1 MYTRWIGVFGYLN
14 LKNRLAATIDIKR
27 RRSQQVAYLAAD
39 TISVVA
45 GPSSPELATGIAK
58 HLGAKLVPAE
68 LRVFSDGESKIRLA
82 AGVGRKCA
90 VVQSAY
96 PPVDTHLLQA
106 MMMIKKC
113 SDDGAEVCAVI
124 PYLAYAR
131 QDRAFLEGEA
141 VSVALV
147 AKLLA
152 AAGAKSVVTVDIHSE
167 SALAFFRSIAN
178 VSSMPLLAAHA
189 ARMKLKNTLVV
200 SPDTGG
206 ICRAQ
211 EFARLLKTDMIALK
225 KSRDRNTGEVTV
237 EQRID
242 SDVSGRD
249 AILIDD
255 MISSGGSIVKAA
267 EVLRK
272 NGAGK
277 IYAMCAH
284 ALLIGDAASKI
295 AAAGVQEVIAT
306 NSIPGR
312 HASVDL
318 SGALAEA
325 VRKILL

>member
-1 MYTRWIGVFGYLN
+1 M
-14 LKNRLAATIDIKR
+14 
-27 RRSQQVAYLAAD
+27 AAD
-39 TISVVA
+39 IISVVA
-45 GPSSPELATGIAK
+45 GPSSPELAAGIAR
-58 HLGAKLVPAE
+58 HLGARLVQAE

-82 AGVGRKCA
+82 ESTGKKC
-90 VVQSAY
+90 VIVQSTY
-96 PPVDTHLLQA
+96 PPTDTHLMQA
-106 MMMIKKC
+106 MMMAKKC
-113 SDDGAEVCAVI
+113 ADNGAEVCAVI

-152 AAGAKSVVTVDIHSE
+152 AAGARSVVTVDIHSE
-167 SALAFFRSIAN
+167 AALAFFSRITN

-189 ARMKLKNTLVV
+189 AGLKLKNALVV
-200 SPDTGG
+200 SPDMGG

-225 KSRDRNTGEVTV
+225 KSRDRSTGEVTV
-237 EQRID
+237 EQKID
-242 SDVSGRD
+242 SDISGRD

-272 NGAGK
+272 NGAGR

-284 ALLIGDAASKI
+284 ALLIGDAASRI
-295 AAAGVQEVIAT
+295 AAAGVQEIIAT

-312 HASVDL
+312 HATVDL

-325 VRKILL
+325 VRKTL

>member
-1 MYTRWIGVFGYLN
+1 M
-14 LKNRLAATIDIKR
+14 
-27 RRSQQVAYLAAD
+27 AAD

-167 SALAFFRSIAN
+167 SALAFFTSIAN

-189 ARMKLKNTLVV
+189 ARMKLKNALVV

-211 EFARLLKTDMIALK
+211 EFARLLKTDMVALK

-242 SDVSGRD
+242 SSDISGRD

-255 MISSGGSIVKAA
+255 MISSGSSIVKAA

-272 NGAGK
+272 NGAGR

-325 VRKILL
+325 VYKILL

>member
-1 MYTRWIGVFGYLN
+1 
-14 LKNRLAATIDIKR
+14 
-27 RRSQQVAYLAAD
+27 VAYLAAD
-39 TISVVA
+39 ISVVA
-45 GPSSPELATGIAK
+45 GPSSPELAAGIAR

-82 AGVGRKCA
+82 ASAGRKCA

-96 PPVDTHLLQA
+96 PPSDTHLLQA
-106 MMMIKKC
+106 MMMAKKC
-113 SDDGAEVCAVI
+113 ADYGAEVCAVI

-131 QDRAFLEGEA
+131 QDRAFLDGEV
-141 VSVALV
+141 VSVALI
-147 AKLLA
+147 ARLLA
-152 AAGAKSVVTVDIHSE
+152 AAGASSVVTVDIHSE
-167 SALAFFRSIAN
+167 AALKFFSNIAN
-178 VSSMPLLAAHA
+178 VSSIPLLAAHA
-189 ARMKLKNTLVV
+189 ARMKLKNALVV
-200 SPDTGG
+200 SPDAGG

-211 EFARLLKTDMIALK
+211 EFASLLKTDMIALK
-225 KSRDRNTGEVTV
+225 KSRDRSNGEVTM
-237 EQRID
+237 EQKID
-242 SDVSGRD
+242 ADISGRD

-272 NGAGK
+272 NDAGR

-284 ALLIGDAASKI
+284 ALLIGDAASRI

-306 NSIPGR
+306 NSVPGK

-325 VRKILL
+325 VRKIL